1 MVEKG
6 GKLGSEKTKGE
17 RGKLFIG
24 LDRMRKKIVF
34 SKGKEGR

>member
-6 GKLGSEKTKGE
+6 GKLESEMTKGE

-34 SKGKEGR
+34 SKWKEGR